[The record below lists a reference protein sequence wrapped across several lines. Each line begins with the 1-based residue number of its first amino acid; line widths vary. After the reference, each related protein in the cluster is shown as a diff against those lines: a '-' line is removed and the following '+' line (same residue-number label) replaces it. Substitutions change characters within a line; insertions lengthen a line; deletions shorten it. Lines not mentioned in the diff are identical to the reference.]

1 MSPFPAT
8 HNKIRDISSSQ
19 FTVDFIYKSFYSF
32 WIAPYVT
39 PSLCPVPSYGDMVC
53 LSRCAPTS
61 SAAPGQNCYT
71 LPDASDP
78 DCCNIT
84 VCDEPSLDPDQAC
97 TE

>member
-1 MSPFPAT
+1 
-8 HNKIRDISSSQ
+8 
-19 FTVDFIYKSFYSF
+19 
-32 WIAPYVT
+32 
-39 PSLCPVPSYGDMVC
+39 MVC

-97 TE
+97 THNEVFMGLVISCLNAQNPTSFSCTSEAISRN

>member
-1 MSPFPAT
+1 
-8 HNKIRDISSSQ
+8 
-19 FTVDFIYKSFYSF
+19 
-32 WIAPYVT
+32 
-39 PSLCPVPSYGDMVC
+39 MVC